1 MIGAFEYLV
10 PVTRGQLARL
20 DTLIELLM
28 ELRDILDGDLHL
40 EDGDQDRCEAYD
52 DAPVA
57 GEAIGCGSI
66 SGTYPGS
73 EADAEDEFASSL
85 TNGSN
90 AA

>member
-1 MIGAFEYLV
+1 MTTTTLTSLTTA
-10 PVTRGQLARL
+10 QLARL
-20 DTLIELLM
+20 DTLIERLI
-28 ELRDILDGDLHL
+28 ELRDILDGDLDL
-40 EDGDQDRCEAYD
+40 EDGDQDRCEARD

-73 EADAEDEFASSL
+73 EDDAEDELASSL
-85 TNGSN
+85 IGGST